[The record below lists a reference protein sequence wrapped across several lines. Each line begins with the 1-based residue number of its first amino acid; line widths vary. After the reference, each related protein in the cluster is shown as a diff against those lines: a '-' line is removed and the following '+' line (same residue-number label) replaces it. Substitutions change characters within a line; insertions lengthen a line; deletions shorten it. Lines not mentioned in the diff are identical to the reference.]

1 MLIPS
6 IDLMGGRVVQ
16 LVQGED
22 LALGFDNLDYWI
34 ERFAAYPLVQ
44 LIDLDAA
51 KRQGDNKKLIE
62 YIVHRLPCQ
71 VGGGIRSSED
81 AHVLLAMGAKRVIF
95 GSSLFNSQASSETRS
110 SEPTDRGSSVAV
122 SNLVR
127 TQFAQ
132 EMALSLGVEQLIF
145 SVDTKDSKVTVRGWR
160 EKIELRPQDAMR
172 ELEPFCGAFL
182 YTHVDTEG
190 TLSGFPIEVARNL
203 RKQTQR
209 QLIVAGGIRSQSEI
223 DDLDALHIDAVAGM
237 AIYTGLMKA

>member
-22 LALGFDNLDYWI
+22 LALGFDDLEYWI
-34 ERFAAYPLVQ
+34 ERFAGYPLVQ

-51 KRQGDNKKLIE
+51 KRQGNNRRLIE
-62 YIVHRLPCQ
+62 SIVRRLPCQ
-71 VGGGIRSSED
+71 VGGGIRSSAE
-81 AHVLLAMGAKRVIF
+81 AEILLNLGAQRVIF
-95 GSSLFNSQASSETRS
+95 GSSLFNGQADF
-110 SEPTDRGSSVAV
+110 EPVDHGSSVAIT
-122 SNLVR
+122 NLVR
-127 TQFAQ
+127 TQFA
-132 EMALSLGVEQLIF
+132 EELAFSLGVERLVF
-145 SVDTKDSKVTVRGWR
+145 SVDTKDSKVAVRGWR
-160 EKIELRPQDAMR
+160 EKIELRPQDAMQQ
-172 ELEPFCGAFL
+172 LEPFCGAFL

-203 RKQTQR
+203 RKQTRR

-223 DDLDALHIDAVAGM
+223 DDLDAERIDAVAGM